1 MRFIAGVLLVVHA
14 ELAVY
19 FEELMS
25 FCLKYLAS
33 WFKSHDGLRPRPRS
47 IFPIF
52 HHSNWG
58 EAPTCTVLGVI
69 IGVVAE
75 LEAAFKWERRAA
87 ELRILAAAH
96 CHRWLPWR
104 CLCPIN

>member
-1 MRFIAGVLLVVHA
+1 
-14 ELAVY
+14 
-19 FEELMS
+19 
-25 FCLKYLAS
+25 
-33 WFKSHDGLRPRPRS
+33 
-47 IFPIF
+47 
-52 HHSNWG
+52 
-58 EAPTCTVLGVI
+58 VLGVI